1 MAEAID
7 FTNKLDKAL
16 TIVKSLQ
23 TVTEQVMSSIE
34 KYSELKTQINAGGFV
49 FTDYNPQYAE
59 QTGLKHVDGDTIN
72 ASISQL
78 QAILDYLN
86 TGYNKDPLNKFR
98 TGA

>member
-1 MAEAID
+1 MAESID
-7 FTNKLDKAL
+7 YTNKLDKAL

-23 TVTEQVMSSIE
+23 TVTEQVMSAIE
-34 KYSELKTQINAGGFV
+34 KYSELKTQINAGGFL

-59 QTGLKHVDGDTIN
+59 QSGLKHVDGDTIN

-86 TGYNKDPLNKFR
+86 IGYNKDPLNKFR